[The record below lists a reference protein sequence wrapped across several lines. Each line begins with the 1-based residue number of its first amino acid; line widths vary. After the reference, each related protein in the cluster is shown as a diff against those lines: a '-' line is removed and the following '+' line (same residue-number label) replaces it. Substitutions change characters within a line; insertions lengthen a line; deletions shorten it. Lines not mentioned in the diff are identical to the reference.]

1 MEKPKEERDK
11 KERKKR
17 ERENLCTRLRCG
29 KFSVLMSLYRGEKA
43 VYFNR
48 CMESLFAQTL
58 LPAEIIIVLD
68 GEITKELWRVLD
80 HFRKQYPELIKIVP
94 LSQNR
99 GLGVALAKGIVHCSN
114 ELVARMDT
122 DDIAR
127 PKRFEKQI
135 AEFKKDGG
143 LDILGGY
150 IREFSEDGK
159 RNISIRRVPLTQPEI
174 ERYQRQRSAFNH
186 VTVMYKKSAV
196 LRAGNYQ
203 DVPLMEDSFLWVRML
218 KTGAKCKN
226 MGECLVDVRA
236 GDAMI
241 KRRGGYS
248 YFKKYR
254 AGRKKILETGYISRW
269 DYNKTVFVQAIVAM
283 IPKWLRKLVYIKL
296 LR

>member
-150 IREFSEDGK
+150 IRE
-159 RNISIRRVPLTQPEI
+159 
-174 ERYQRQRSAFNH
+174 
-186 VTVMYKKSAV
+186 
-196 LRAGNYQ
+196 
-203 DVPLMEDSFLWVRML
+203 
-218 KTGAKCKN
+218 
-226 MGECLVDVRA
+226 
-236 GDAMI
+236 
-241 KRRGGYS
+241 
-248 YFKKYR
+248 
-254 AGRKKILETGYISRW
+254 
-269 DYNKTVFVQAIVAM
+269 
-283 IPKWLRKLVYIKL
+283 
-296 LR
+296 